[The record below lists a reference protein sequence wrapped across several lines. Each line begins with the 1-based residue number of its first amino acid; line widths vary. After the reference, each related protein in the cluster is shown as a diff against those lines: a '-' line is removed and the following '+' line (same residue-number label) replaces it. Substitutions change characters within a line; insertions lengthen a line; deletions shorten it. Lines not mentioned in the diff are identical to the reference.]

1 MIIEHPEWWIRAHAV
16 NMSIYNPD
24 YLDAKMAWD
33 DTLMATI
40 KSRVELTGDMC
51 MTDCGTVPQELQFNN
66 KY

>member
-1 MIIEHPEWWIRAHAV
+1 
-16 NMSIYNPD
+16 MSIYNPD